1 MRTIEVTTTQNVV
14 IQYEFAGVGY
24 RIGAFL
30 IDIIVLFSASSIF
43 ISLLAE
49 VIPYTEYLI
58 SAPLFLFYFLV
69 SEIVLDGQSIGKK
82 AADLK
87 VIKISG
93 KQPTLGDYVIRWLFS
108 FIDFYL
114 TLGLM
119 AIFMIKTTR
128 QSQRLGDLIA
138 GTTVIRMKP
147 NLKLGFRDLMK
158 IQDNVSHVPIY
169 LQVIHLTEQQ
179 VLLMKKTLDIY
190 KNHPNTAN
198 RNALK
203 LLFKKVS
210 IKIPPIQ
217 PTQSV
222 TQIEKYI
229 EQLIKDYIILTR

>member
-30 IDIIVLFSASSIF
+30 IDIIVIFAATSIL

-69 SEIVLDGQSIGKK
+69 SEILLDGQSIGKK
-82 AADLK
+82 AMDLK
-87 VIKISG
+87 VIKTNG
-93 KQPTLGDYVIRWLFS
+93 KQPALGDYIIRWLFS

-114 TLGLM
+114 TIGIM

-128 QSQRLGDLIA
+128 QSQRLGDLVA

-147 NLKLGFRDLMK
+147 NLKLGFKDLMK
-158 IQDNVSHVPIY
+158 IQDNHQHTPIY
-169 LQVIHLTEQQ
+169 LKVTYFSEQQ
-179 VLLMKKTLDIY
+179 VLLMKRTLDIF
-190 KNHPNTAN
+190 KKHPNLAN
-198 RNALK
+198 RSALK
-203 LLFKKVS
+203 LLFEKVS
-210 IKIPPIQ
+210 VHVPPIQ
-217 PTQSV
+217 PVQRVS
-222 TQIEKYI
+222 QMEKYI
-229 EQLIKDYIILTR
+229 ERLIKDYIILTR